1 MKDNILTS
9 QIKTNNQPKI
19 TTIKPPSKRS
29 AEHLKPYQFKPG
41 NNANPKGRPKSLLTK
56 RQRLELLAEY
66 ARLNPEKANP
76 IEAIREYNKLDG
88 AYGPDE
94 LEGAARFFE
103 FLRTLRGY
111 NSQQLP
117 EAKKP
122 EIIEGD
128 EQ

>member
-1 MKDNILTS
+1 MTTQL
-9 QIKTNNQPKI
+9 KTHEKVTVNQQVISSSNSKVPKQLQ
-19 TTIKPPSKRS
+19 KH
-29 AEHLKPYQFKPG
+29 AFQPG
-41 NNANPKGRPKSLLTK
+41 QSGNPKGRPKSLLTK

-66 ARLNPEKANP
+66 AKLNPEKANP
-76 IEAIREYNKLDG
+76 IEAIREYNKMDG

-111 NSQQLP
+111 NPQQLP

-122 EIIEGD
+122 EVIEGD
-128 EQ
+128 GECSP